1 MATGRGTTVAL
12 LGVRHHGPGSA
23 RAVGAALA
31 QFRPDA
37 VLIEGPPEADGLLRL
52 AASKEMTPPVALL
65 AHVVD
70 EPARAAFWPFAAF
83 SPEWVAL
90 RYALDAE
97 IPVRFIDLPAA
108 HTFALAAEAPTGSP
122 STAEPVP
129 APVTSDDED
138 REGPVEQ
145 RQAGQ
150 SQAERS
156 QVEGSPAGR
165 SQREQSQAERWQAER
180 FDPIAE
186 LARAAGQED
195 AERWWDDVVEHVGH
209 EARAS
214 GEGSDIGP
222 DVGAVPGAPDAA
234 ARAPDALAP
243 FRVLAEAMTALRENA
258 PETPD
263 DARREAWMR
272 RQIRAASR
280 AGFERIA
287 VVCGAWHV
295 PALAEKVPVGADN
308 AVLRGMPRAAVE
320 VTWVP
325 WTHRRLSQ
333 QTGYGAGVASP
344 GWYQHLFDAGGRH
357 VVEAWFTRMAAL
369 LREQDQPVSS
379 AHVIEA
385 VRLATTLAA
394 VRGRPLPGLTETIDA
409 ARAVLCDG
417 SDVPLRLIE
426 ERLIVGDALGQVP
439 EDAPAVPLQR
449 DLTRC
454 QRSLRLKP
462 EARVRVLDLDLRKE
476 LDAERSRLLH
486 RLALL
491 GVDWAVPAASQT
503 RSTGTFRET
512 WELAWEPE
520 LAVRV
525 AEAGVWGTTVEA
537 AATARTAA
545 RAVEARQL
553 GEVTALAERCLLA
566 RLPQALPVVLSC
578 LADRAA
584 LDTDVAHLAE
594 ALPALVRSLRYGDV
608 RATGSEL
615 LAELAHSLAT
625 RICIGL
631 PAAAGSLDA
640 AAAQTLA
647 EHVAATHAAVGLLAS
662 ASASAAA
669 WEAEQDSEAQAAGV
683 AEGGADSIRRRWETC
698 LRALVARE
706 SAAAV
711 VRGRAAR
718 LLLDDGGLSDEE
730 VARQLALALTPGVPP
745 AEGAAWV
752 DGFLAGSGA
761 LLVHDQRLLG
771 LLDAWITS
779 IPAAAFPDVLPL
791 LRRTFSR
798 LEAGVRRSVGELLRA
813 GGRDATA
820 SAAAG
825 EAPRGFAAELDLTQA
840 GPALATV
847 RLILGAL
854 APAFVAQPRAGARA
868 DVEVGAAP
876 AAASEPELAAPLALA
891 SEPELAAPLALASVP
906 ELAAPLA
913 LASEPELAAPL
924 ALASEPELAAPL

>member
-1 MATGRGTTVAL
+1 M

-31 QFRPDA
+31 SFRPDA
-37 VLIEGPPEADGLLRL
+37 VLIEGPPEADALLPL

-97 IPVRFIDLPAA
+97 VPVRFIDLPAA
-108 HTFALAAEAPTGSP
+108 HTFALAAENAAAQAAERVARSNNEEVE
-122 STAEPVP
+122 STESAESTPVP
-129 APVTSDDED
+129 SDDGD
-138 REGPVEQ
+138 
-145 RQAGQ
+145 A
-150 SQAERS
+150 AELWR
-156 QVEGSPAGR
+156 
-165 SQREQSQAERWQAER
+165 AER

-195 AERWWDDVVEHVGH
+195 AERWWDDVVEHVVH
-209 EARAS
+209 EARGS
-214 GEGSDIGP
+214 GEGSDVGP
-222 DVGAVPGAPDAA
+222 DVGAVPGGLGAG
-234 ARAPDALAP
+234 ARAPDPLAP
-243 FRVLAEAMTALRENA
+243 FRALAEAMTALRETA
-258 PETPD
+258 SEAPD
-263 DARREAWMR
+263 DLRREAWMR

-280 AGFERIA
+280 AGHERIA

-295 PALAEKVPVGADN
+295 PALDAKVPVAADN
-308 AVLRGMPRAAVE
+308 ALLRGLPKASVE

-344 GWYQHLFDAGGRH
+344 GWYQHLFESGGRH

-369 LREQDQPVSS
+369 LREEDHPVSS

-394 VRGRPLPGLTETIDA
+394 VRGRPLPGLEETIDA
-409 ARAVLCDG
+409 ARAVLCDD
-417 SDVPLRLIE
+417 SDVPLGLIE
-426 ERLIVGDALGQVP
+426 ERLVVGDALGQVP
-439 EDAPAVPLQR
+439 EAAPAVPLQR
-449 DLTRC
+449 DLTRL

-491 GVDWAVPAASQT
+491 GIDWAVPTVSQT
-503 RSTGTFRET
+503 RSTGTFRES

-545 RAVEARQL
+545 RAVEASRL
-553 GEVTALAERCLLA
+553 GAITELAERCLSA
-566 RLPQALPVVLSC
+566 RLPDALPVVLRC

-608 RATGSEL
+608 RATGAGL

-631 PAAAGSLDA
+631 PSAATALDA

-647 EHVAATHAAVGLLAS
+647 EHVAATHTAVGLLAS
-662 ASASAAA
+662 APAGPGTGGPEPWGPAHAGS
-669 WEAEQDSEAQAAGV
+669 EQSVSDQAAPGDDQ
-683 AEGGADSIRRRWETC
+683 EPMGIQGRWDAC
-698 LRALVARE
+698 LRVLVVRE

-718 LLLDDGGLSDEE
+718 LLLDDGRLDEDE
-730 VARQLALALTPGVPP
+730 AARLLGLALTPGVPP

-752 DGFLAGSGA
+752 DGFLAGSGV

-771 LLDAWITS
+771 IVDAWITA

-798 LEAGVRRSVGELLRA
+798 LEAGVRRTVGELVRA
-813 GGRDATA
+813 GGRE
-820 SAAAG
+820 AAEGGGAG
-825 EAPRGFAAELDLTQA
+825 ESPRGFGAGLDLVRA
-840 GPALATV
+840 EPALATV
-847 RLILGAL
+847 RLILGSHPPQAVRRDGQ
-854 APAFVAQPRAGARA
+854 AGQDGHAGPAGRDGHAGDDGQEATR
-868 DVEVGAAP
+868 
-876 AAASEPELAAPLALA
+876 
-891 SEPELAAPLALASVP
+891 
-906 ELAAPLA
+906 
-913 LASEPELAAPL
+913 
-924 ALASEPELAAPL
+924 